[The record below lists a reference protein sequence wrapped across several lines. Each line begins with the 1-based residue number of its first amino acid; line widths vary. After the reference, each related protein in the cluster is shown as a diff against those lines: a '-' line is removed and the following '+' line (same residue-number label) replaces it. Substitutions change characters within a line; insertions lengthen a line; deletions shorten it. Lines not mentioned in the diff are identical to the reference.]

1 MGRVKLEIK
10 RIENNTNKQVT
21 FSKRGNGLI
30 KKAYE
35 LSVLC
40 DIDVALIMFSPS
52 ARLTHFSSPKTRLE
66 DVFTR
71 FINLSDREMSSATS
85 SSPRKDIDC
94 SCTIL
99 GSREFLISTL
109 NQLWIENEVA
119 LHQTKFVCLSL
130 SYPEWGQ
137 ENYCTVFFFLFS
149 SLFFIC
155 KSNLDDKQIL
165 VSRILSS
172 TNSIVLLYFKQ
183 RVQEIGIL
191 HQQLETAEEQL
202 SIFKPDPS
210 NLTSLEEL
218 ESCKKKL
225 EHILTTVTEKKEYL
239 LNNQASSS
247 SYNQSCMQVINR
259 ITQDSSF
266 LVISKLSQVLC
277 AHIIR
282 LLAIKLAYYRR
293 CCSSNNRC
301 QYFVRTPSLT
311 VCCQIMARTT
321 MPKCSMHLFLLF
333 PSEMLQ
339 MQCMSQCCKGQAH
352 KWIHKACGSAA
363 LTNQILRT
371 FQHGTM
377 PMLQQTPTLC
387 QQQTYFLQFSMG
399 WRSRSWWRH
408 EVIR

>member
-99 GSREFLISTL
+99 GSRESDIELI
-109 NQLWIENEVA
+109 E
-119 LHQTKFVCLSL
+119 
-130 SYPEWGQ
+130 
-137 ENYCTVFFFLFS
+137 
-149 SLFFIC
+149 
-155 KSNLDDKQIL
+155 
-165 VSRILSS
+165 
-172 TNSIVLLYFKQ
+172 
-183 RVQEIGIL
+183 EIGIL

-239 LNNQASSS
+239 LDNQASSS
-247 SYNQSCMQVINR
+247 SYNQSCMQ
-259 ITQDSSF
+259 
-266 LVISKLSQVLC
+266 
-277 AHIIR
+277 
-282 LLAIKLAYYRR
+282 
-293 CCSSNNRC
+293 
-301 QYFVRTPSLT
+301 
-311 VCCQIMARTT
+311 
-321 MPKCSMHLFLLF
+321 
-333 PSEMLQ
+333 EMLQ
-339 MQCMSQCCKGQAH
+339 QQQQMPIFCENTVVDGLLPDNGQNNHAQMFDASVPF
-352 KWIHKACGSAA
+352 IP
-363 LTNQILRT
+363 LRDASNAVYE
-371 FQHGTM
+371 
-377 PMLQQTPTLC
+377 PMLQGSSSQMDPQGMWECRVDQSDIENLPAWHHAYASTDPNSMPSTDL
-387 QQQTYFLQFSMG
+387 FSPIQPVMVAT
-399 WRSRSWWRH
+399 RTTNYER
-408 EVIR
+408 

>member
-21 FSKRGNGLI
+21 FSKRRNGLI

-85 SSPRKDIDC
+85 SPRKDIDY

-119 LHQTKFVCLSL
+119 LHQTNQ
-130 SYPEWGQ
+130 GAM
-137 ENYCTVFFFLFS
+137 
-149 SLFFIC
+149 
-155 KSNLDDKQIL
+155 KSDIELIE
-165 VSRILSS
+165 
-172 TNSIVLLYFKQ
+172 
-183 RVQEIGIL
+183 EIGIL
-191 HQQLETAEEQL
+191 HQQLETAEKQL

-218 ESCKKKL
+218 ESCEKKL
-225 EHILTTVTEKKEYL
+225 EHILTTVTEKKEHL

-247 SYNQSCMQVINR
+247 SYNQSCMQ
-259 ITQDSSF
+259 
-266 LVISKLSQVLC
+266 
-277 AHIIR
+277 
-282 LLAIKLAYYRR
+282 
-293 CCSSNNRC
+293 
-301 QYFVRTPSLT
+301 
-311 VCCQIMARTT
+311 
-321 MPKCSMHLFLLF
+321 
-333 PSEMLQ
+333 EMLQ
-339 MQCMSQCCKGQAH
+339 QQQQTPIFCENTVVDGLLPDNGQNNHAQMFDASVPF
-352 KWIHKACGSAA
+352 IP
-363 LTNQILRT
+363 LRDASNT
-371 FQHGTM
+371 VYE
-377 PMLQQTPTLC
+377 PMLQGSSSQMDPQGTWGCRVDQSDIENLPAWHHAYASTDPNSMPPPHL
-387 QQQTYFLQFSMG
+387 FSPIQHGMEEPVMMAT
-399 WRSRSWWRH
+399 RSDQVETASNSSLEQPH
-408 EVIR
+408 TTATNYEG